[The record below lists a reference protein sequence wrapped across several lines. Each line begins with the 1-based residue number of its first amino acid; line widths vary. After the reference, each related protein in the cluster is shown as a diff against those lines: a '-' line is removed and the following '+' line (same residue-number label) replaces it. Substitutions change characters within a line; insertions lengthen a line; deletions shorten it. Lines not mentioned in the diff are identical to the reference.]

1 MKIGLTNIVF
11 ILDKSGSMGFCKD
24 DVIGGFNTCLK
35 EQQELKGEAL
45 MSVVLFS
52 DVIDDLSEITDI
64 KHFEPLTNE
73 TYIPCGL
80 TALHDAVGQTIVKLG
95 NILNSKP
102 ETERP
107 EKVIIIIMTDGHENA
122 SKEYSAETVKELV
135 EHQKEKYN
143 WEFIYL
149 GANQDAKANSRSV
162 GVDNFT
168 NYTVGTSKSGIKGSS
183 TAYHTVSGCLSS
195 FRTMGDIG
203 DLNESI
209 IEE

>member
-149 GANQDAKANSRSV
+149 GANQDAIGEGCKIGVSRNKSLNYDANTVGIQNMSRSV
-162 GVDNFT
+162 SDFTASYLASGDASYDN
-168 NYTVGTSKSGIKGSS
+168 N
-183 TAYHTVSGCLSS
+183 
-195 FRTMGDIG
+195 D
-203 DLNESI
+203 E
-209 IEE
+209 